1 MGNRYNRRR
10 NRNSAAALISEAV
23 SAGNRL
29 PWWGAA
35 IMGAVMF
42 VVFYAFL
49 PAWLEDIFATNAS
62 QSPYRLMLKPVF
74 EHRIHWVEYLGIV
87 LGLIGAFFAVK
98 NYFFAQPLSTNGETG
113 VGILSRIL
121 GRLLD

>member
-1 MGNRYNRRR
+1 MGRRYYRRR
-10 NRNSAAALISEAV
+10 SRNSAGALINDAV

-35 IMGAVMF
+35 IMGAMLF
-42 VVFYAFL
+42 IVFYVLL
-49 PAWLEDIFATNAS
+49 PAWLEHLFVTNAS
-62 QSPYRLMLKPVF
+62 QSPYRLLIKQIF

-87 LGLIGAFFAVK
+87 LGLIGVFFAVK
-98 NYFFAQPLSTNGETG
+98 NYFFTQPLSKHGETG